1 MFTAKYFSVMF
12 SVLLEGFLYL
22 LKNKTVIIMTLR
34 YLHCRQTC
42 MGLISSVGRQAF
54 SEVHVLV

>member
-1 MFTAKYFSVMF
+1 MFTAKYFSVVF

-42 MGLISSVGRQAF
+42 MGLISSVGR
-54 SEVHVLV
+54 